1 MFFLYYFHNKM
12 LYVMISSEEVTDM
25 ITFKQLEY
33 FYEAAQLEHFN
44 QAAEKLGISEPSLSR
59 AINQLEAEI
68 GLTLFE
74 KRGRGVVLTKPGRLF
89 LSHAGTILQQVR
101 NSQARMQELADGAG
115 HIDIAYVAPLAHSY
129 IPQMIRRF
137 QCLPGNE
144 NVTFNFYQGLTDSNL
159 QGLKTGKY
167 DLVFGS
173 FSGNEPSVCFVH
185 VLIQEMV
192 VIVPRNHP
200 LAAKEIID
208 LKDFE
213 KYPHISYDRSSGL
226 GQASRKFFREHDLH
240 PAIICESPD
249 ENGIS
254 SFVAENMGIGLV
266 ADCDAIHRASLRIC
280 HLPERV
286 QKHHTVYMAFMSG
299 RYQMPAVQSLIRF
312 IREDSAAMMA
322 ERSIDKTY

>member
-1 MFFLYYFHNKM
+1 
-12 LYVMISSEEVTDM
+12 M
-25 ITFKQLEY
+25 ITIKQLEY
-33 FYEAAQLEHFN
+33 FYEAARLEHFN

-74 KRGRGVVLTKPGRLF
+74 KRGRGVILTKPGRLF

-173 FSGNEPSVCFVH
+173 FSGNEPTVCFVP

-192 VIVPRNHP
+192 VIVPKNHP
-200 LAAKEIID
+200 LAAKDTID
-208 LKDFE
+208 LGKDLFNTVLDTFDCNLAVRDLVF
-213 KYPHISYDRSSGL
+213 KISCNMERDQFNDAGMILLLQCLESLCDRVGDF
-226 GQASRKFFREHDLH
+226 ADLKINNRSVPFDYFIH
-240 PAIICESPD
+240 KNIPLHV
-249 ENGIS
+249 IS
-254 SFVAENMGIGLV
+254 VVHRLQF
-266 ADCDAIHRASLRIC
+266 DCH
-280 HLPERV
+280 
-286 QKHHTVYMAFMSG
+286 
-299 RYQMPAVQSLIRF
+299 
-312 IREDSAAMMA
+312 
-322 ERSIDKTY
+322 SITKEG